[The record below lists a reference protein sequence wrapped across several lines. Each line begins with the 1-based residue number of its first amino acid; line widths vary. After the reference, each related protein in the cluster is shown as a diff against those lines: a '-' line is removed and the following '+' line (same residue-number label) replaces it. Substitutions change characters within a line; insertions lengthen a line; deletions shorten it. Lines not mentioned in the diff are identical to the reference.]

1 MNKEKFDEII
11 SLGYNQVPLIKKVPM
26 EEITPQQ
33 FLASCQSKEKILLES
48 TRVSPIDGRYS
59 ILVTKYKHKF
69 EAKGQRYK
77 LDGKTYQ
84 SDPISGLRTLMNRF
98 KGYKPKNSPKF
109 LGGAV
114 GFFSYE
120 SNHYFEKLPRNKN
133 DDLGIPDICF
143 LITEQTLVFDHI
155 ENEILLISSGDD
167 YKKCVEELDSLENLV
182 KETALSI
189 NTYNTSSKVGNET
202 AQYESNFKKREYI
215 ETVKKVQEHILN
227 GDTYQTNLSQRLSVN
242 LEWTPEELYKRMSQ
256 VSPVHFAS
264 FLDFEDFKIVSASP
278 ERLVSLDQE
287 GKLKTRPIAGT
298 RRRGT
303 EDEEKE
309 FINELK
315 QDEKERAEH
324 CMLVDLER
332 NDLGRVSKFGSVEV
346 SSLMEIVKYSKVIHI
361 ESEVVGVLADS
372 KDFLDVIAALFPG
385 GTITGVPK
393 IKTMEIINQ
402 LEPNTRSIYTGS
414 IGYISF
420 AQEMDLNI
428 VIRTALI
435 KDSKAYVNVGG
446 GVVIDGDP
454 EKEYK
459 ETINKAKSA
468 LTALNK
474 EKVV

>member
-215 ETVKKVQEHILN
+215 ETVKKVQ
-227 GDTYQTNLSQRLSVN
+227 
-242 LEWTPEELYKRMSQ
+242 
-256 VSPVHFAS
+256 
-264 FLDFEDFKIVSASP
+264 
-278 ERLVSLDQE
+278 
-287 GKLKTRPIAGT
+287 
-298 RRRGT
+298 
-303 EDEEKE
+303 
-309 FINELK
+309 
-315 QDEKERAEH
+315 
-324 CMLVDLER
+324 
-332 NDLGRVSKFGSVEV
+332 
-346 SSLMEIVKYSKVIHI
+346 
-361 ESEVVGVLADS
+361 
-372 KDFLDVIAALFPG
+372 
-385 GTITGVPK
+385 
-393 IKTMEIINQ
+393 
-402 LEPNTRSIYTGS
+402 
-414 IGYISF
+414 
-420 AQEMDLNI
+420 
-428 VIRTALI
+428 
-435 KDSKAYVNVGG
+435 
-446 GVVIDGDP
+446 
-454 EKEYK
+454 
-459 ETINKAKSA
+459 
-468 LTALNK
+468 
-474 EKVV
+474 